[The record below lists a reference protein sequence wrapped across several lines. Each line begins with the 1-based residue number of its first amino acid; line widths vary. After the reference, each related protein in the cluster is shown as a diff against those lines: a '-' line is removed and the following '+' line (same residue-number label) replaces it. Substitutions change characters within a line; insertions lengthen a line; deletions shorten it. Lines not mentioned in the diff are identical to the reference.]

1 MALAAGWL
9 VFDSGSSVDMF
20 LVFSQPYIYIGYDSV
35 APIRSG
41 TIIQSCLALVSLPAS
56 RVSSNRQRCAV
67 VRIFAHI
74 NVAADAYAAQA
85 AESFLRD
92 RRE

>member
-1 MALAAGWL
+1 M
-9 VFDSGSSVDMF
+9 
-20 LVFSQPYIYIGYDSV
+20 

-41 TIIQSCLALVSLPAS
+41 TTIQSCLALVSLPAS
-56 RVSSNRQRCAV
+56 RVSSNQQHCAV

-74 NVAADAYAAQA
+74 NAAADAYAAQA

-92 RRE
+92 RSPSTKERREQTGVRPAIRKQLR